1 MKRGKMVKRVGI
13 EIPVGRRLQALEKA
27 ITDTST

>member
-1 MKRGKMVKRVGI
+1 MKRSKMVKRVGI
-13 EIPVGRRLQALEKA
+13 ELPGGRRLQALEKV